1 MDYADLEKFLNAD
14 EAQVGTEAIETAAT
28 GSDDEVKGEEEA
40 MAVDPPKPKTKEE
53 IQSEKSQKVVQALH
67 KILRPFLLRRVKA
80 DVEKG
85 LLPSTCFEVESA

>member
-1 MDYADLEKFLNAD
+1 MEYADLEKFLNAD
-14 EAQVGTEAIETAAT
+14 EAQASAEAIEAPAA
-28 GSDDEVKGEEEA
+28 DVEAKDEGEA

-85 LLPSTCFEVESA
+85 LLPSKCFEVELDK